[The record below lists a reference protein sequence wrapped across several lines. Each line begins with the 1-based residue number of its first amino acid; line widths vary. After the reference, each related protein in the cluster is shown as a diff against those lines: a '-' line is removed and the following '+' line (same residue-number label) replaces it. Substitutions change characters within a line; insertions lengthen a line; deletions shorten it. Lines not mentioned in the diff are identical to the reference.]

1 MRILLLFTLL
11 ALSEGFVPLSS
22 TYHPQYHL
30 CAVNNNK
37 RQLKG
42 YLKDRH
48 TGPLSPPPPSSK
60 EDSSKDV
67 FSDTT
72 SNDFLAKSIRD
83 GVQVVNEGN
92 AERKGEGRE
101 YLHLMEKEG
110 REKGGDEDRKA

>member
-1 MRILLLFTLL
+1 MRILLLYCVL

-22 TYHPQYHL
+22 TYHPQSHL
-30 CAVNNNK
+30 CAVNK
-37 RQLKG
+37 RRLKG

-48 TGPLSPPPPSSK
+48 ISPSPPSSK
-60 EDSSKDV
+60 KASSDSSKDV